1 MKKIF
6 LAVLLI
12 LVSLVS
18 FSFEQLPNNFQTRY
32 WLYFSPDGIDSWTN
46 FSINFTSEDYFLDKE
61 SDIKYKVDIEYKN
74 KIIEDDIYGQELKFN
89 NLELEFKNIKIQ
101 LNQEKIKLYPTF
113 IMDNLYLYYKDLN
126 GKYLDNRYMIA
137 YNNNQDINIDNI
149 IKDDE
154 FGIGYE
160 AEINKNEYEIDFSY
174 INEIKEK
181 ESSIDSKYTNVVE
194 NNYELVEFEND
205 SVITYK
211 YNKDD
216 FSYVKDN
223 FEYNDIKYLFDLNI
237 DMKSGLLKGFKTDS
251 LLEINYDYD
260 FGYNENQL
268 TVDYLKSEIEDN
280 SNSATNTIEQES
292 FTYKVYN
299 DYSKEIDYN
308 FLSDTYYEK
317 SFIGKGLIF
326 KPNINLY
333 LKDGYYIVTNAYDH
347 FMKLRYDFKGLSS
360 MDATS
365 TTLSLNTFLYGK
377 DYNINILN
385 GIQFKLNDDNEV
397 DNAFYFDINNIY
409 RGFDNF
415 RTELRI
421 EYFNSEE
428 IKNLTVTPR
437 IFANYKNFKLNI
449 EDYIDYDITEEEF
462 INTYMINPYYS
473 IDDLELGIKIFNSKY
488 RAFGDAYYR
497 EFLTKTD
504 NLNWYIYLEFLKYFY
519 L

>member
-1 MKKIF
+1 MKKLIF
-6 LAVLLI
+6 TVLVIVIAVI
-12 LVSLVS
+12 S
-18 FSFEQLPNNFQTRY
+18 FSFSQQPNNFQTRY

-46 FSINFTSEDYFLDKE
+46 FAINYTSEDFFLNKE
-61 SDIKYKVDIEYKN
+61 SGIKYKVDIEYKN
-74 KIIEDDIYGQELKFN
+74 TVVENDIYGQEVIFK
-89 NLELEFKNIKIQ
+89 NLELEFNKFKVQ
-101 LNQEKIKLYPTF
+101 LNEEQIRFYPDF
-113 IMDNLYLYYKDLN
+113 LLKDFYIYYNDLN
-126 GKYLDNRYMIA
+126 GKYLDNRYLIA
-137 YNNNQDINIDNI
+137 YNTNDDFYIDNI

-160 AEINKNEYEIDFSY
+160 AEINKNEYEIGISY
-174 INEIKEK
+174 VNEVKEK
-181 ESSIDSKYTNVVE
+181 ESSIESKYNDIVE
-194 NNYELVEFEND
+194 NNYELVEFDND
-205 SVITYK
+205 SVMIYK

-216 FSYVKDN
+216 FSYSVDELK
-223 FEYNDIKYLFDLNI
+223 YNDIKYLFDLNI
-237 DMKSGLLKGFKTDS
+237 DMKSGFLKGLKTDS

-260 FGYNENQL
+260 FEYDENQL
-268 TVDYLKSEIEDN
+268 TVDFLKTEKEDN

-292 FTYKVYN
+292 FTYKEYN
-299 DYSKEIDYN
+299 DYSKELDYN

-317 SFIGKGLIF
+317 SFIGKGFIF

-385 GIQFKLNDDNEV
+385 GIQFKLNNDNEI
-397 DNAFYFDINNIY
+397 DNAFYFDVNNIY
-409 RGFDNF
+409 RGFDYF
-415 RTELRI
+415 RSELRI

-428 IKNLTVTPR
+428 IKHLTVTPR
-437 IFANYKNFKLNI
+437 IFANYNNIKLNI
-449 EDYIDYDITEEEF
+449 EDYIDYDIMEEEF

-473 IDDLELGIKIFNSKY
+473 IDDLEFGIKIFNSKY